1 MSRVGI
7 TSEILDGKL
16 SPRTSLPS
24 DVVLIV
30 SRATTGPS
38 NQLYSVSNT
47 ETAKQIFG
55 ASSPIIQLMK
65 HAYAGGADNVAL
77 YRIGGRA
84 ASIENLFGEYTTFRT
99 TAASV
104 NAGANL
110 KVYAGPRNNDP
121 ETSIVIV
128 YDGTKIVYSNSP
140 GQEINLGAVSL
151 DGFDS
156 NEFPYVIGKLGSPVA
171 FKDIVSKLKAKTIES
186 FVGDDV
192 TVIFTVSKTGAEVM
206 QVIKTVSTTGTI
218 TTLKPVDDYNLV
230 GKTLTLT
237 TPLATG
243 DVIQVAYSNP
253 VDASDFDITYQK
265 GEDNMGA
272 NLNKL
277 YELYDTAFVDL
288 EAYDI
293 FSVVIEDLFGA
304 RNIASGDGPSEDRL
318 TYVVRTESEDG
329 FEYKWSNDRNIY
341 QLLSDQGQTTTDVS
355 LAALDTNGSPIIVT
369 QYNEVDFAHRLATWA
384 WKQSDI
390 AHYVNGVIGP
400 RGPRANYTIAINRWI
415 GKSPTKDIYDKI
427 IVNGEGL
434 LGNRFMVGTTNQ
446 QAGFYATDTGYPDG
460 DPIYDSSN
468 VIVDIGKH
476 LSIPILP
483 VYMASDLYTA
493 TGASTR
499 SAAAAY
505 AGLLTQVSP
514 GDSTTN
520 ILIPG
525 VTPIFKLKA
534 NKIQALSDAGYVV
547 FEEKTK
553 GLTVYSG
560 DLATSDASDYDYI
573 STAISI
579 TYVLKSL
586 RDVIDPYIGKGI
598 SASLMAA
605 LYNAVDV
612 QLKSAIT
619 SGYIN
624 GYSFNLI
631 GTDANS
637 LKLPLSIKPKHELR
651 TVNVMVS
658 LSEQDLY
665 SI

>member
-16 SPRTSLPS
+16 SPRTSLPE

-38 NQLYSVSNT
+38 NQLYSVSDT
-47 ETAKQIFG
+47 ETAKQVFG

-77 YRIGGRA
+77 YRIGGSA
-84 ASIENLFGEYTTFRT
+84 ASVDNLFGEYTTLRT
-99 TAASV
+99 TAESV

-128 YDGTKIVYSNSP
+128 YDGAKIVYSNSP
-140 GQEINLGAVSL
+140 GQEIDLNVVSL

-156 NEFPYVIGKLGSPVA
+156 NEFPFVIGSLTAPVA
-171 FKDIVSKLKAKTIES
+171 FKDVVSNLKAKSIES
-186 FVGDDV
+186 FIGDAVNKSFQLAETGVELIQVVLTSGGTLTSLTRGTDYTLVGNTITVTTAPGVNDAIQVTYARPVVAADFDV
-192 TVIFTVSKTGAEVM
+192 TYT
-206 QVIKTVSTTGTI
+206 
-218 TTLKPVDDYNLV
+218 
-230 GKTLTLT
+230 
-237 TPLATG
+237 
-243 DVIQVAYSNP
+243 
-253 VDASDFDITYQK
+253 K

-272 NLNKL
+272 PLNKL
-277 YELYDTAFVDL
+277 YELYDTAFVEL
-288 EAYDI
+288 EAYDV
-293 FSVVIEDLFGA
+293 FSVVVEDLFSA
-304 RNIASGDGPSEDRL
+304 RNIASGDDASSDRL
-318 TYVVRTESEDG
+318 TYVIRTEVEDG
-329 FEYKWSNDRNIY
+329 YAYKWSDNKNIY
-341 QLLSDQGQTTTDVS
+341 QLLTDPSLTTVDVG
-355 LAALDTNGSPIIVT
+355 LAALDTNGVPVVVT

-384 WKQSDI
+384 WTQSDI

-400 RGPRANYTIAINRWI
+400 RGPKANYTIAINRWV
-415 GKSPTKDIYDKI
+415 GKAPTKDIYGKI

-434 LGNRFMVGTTNQ
+434 LGNRFMVGTTTQ
-446 QAGFYATDTGYPDG
+446 TGGFYATDTGYPDG
-460 DPIYDSSN
+460 DPLYDSSG

-476 LSIPILP
+476 LSIPVLP
-483 VYMASDLYTA
+483 VYMASDLYTS

-505 AGLLTQVSP
+505 AGLITQVSP

-520 ILIPG
+520 IVIPG
-525 VTPIFKLKA
+525 ITPVFKLKA

-560 DLATSDASDYDYI
+560 DLATSDASDFDYV
-573 STAISI
+573 STAIAI
-579 TYVLKSL
+579 THVLKTL

-612 QLKSAIT
+612 QLKSAVT
-619 SGYIN
+619 FGYIN

-637 LKLPLSIKPKHELR
+637 LKLPLSIQPKHELR
-651 TVNVMVS
+651 TVNVLVS
-658 LSEQDLY
+658 LAEQDLY